1 MKHNLQYRHG
11 LSRSLKVEKIDASCF
26 LVFAVCVLQLLDSAV
41 YTLEQFLQSS
51 ARLQPTQVPVKLNR
65 ATERVLKVKKFIIF
79 NLIFI

>member
-11 LSRSLKVEKIDASCF
+11 LSRSLKVEKIDVSRF

-51 ARLQPTQVPVKLNR
+51 ARLQATQVPVKLNR
-65 ATERVLKVKKFIIF
+65 ATERVLKVNKLIIL
-79 NLIFI
+79 N

>member
-11 LSRSLKVEKIDASCF
+11 LSRSLKVEKIDVSRF

-51 ARLQPTQVPVKLNR
+51 ARLQPTQVPVQLNR
-65 ATERVLKVKKFIIF
+65 ATERVLKVNKLIIL
-79 NLIFI
+79 N